1 MATPADT
8 TNSTASK
15 RMRGASPDDLAVVAQ
30 RAQAFTNA
38 SGVAIALSEGNAD
51 EIVCRARS
59 GASAPDVG
67 AALRV
72 DGTFTGLCIQT
83 GKELRCDD
91 CETDTRV
98 DMNAIRA
105 LGIRSMVVTPIREE
119 SRVVG
124 VLAAFAPTPHAFT
137 ITHVAVLKTMADQI
151 AVLLQKERRARDE
164 NPQPEIPRPAAPAI
178 VTKPMVTQM
187 PAVPP
192 PVVIKPSPSA
202 APAFAASAFAK
213 VEPIR
218 STPLEVV
225 PLAMPPKV
233 EKRAADV
240 APRANFG
247 TFDSVADEENKS
259 GSKFMVVGVVA
270 VLIVAAA
277 ATFTF
282 LKMQKHGAAAPQSTQ
297 EAANAQPSS
306 SQPASGQVSSAQVP
320 TTQPSTSAS
329 VNNTQPAL
337 SAGNGGAAASTVIV
351 AANSAATSSKPS
363 GKVVVDKS
371 FSDRSDKPSPAEKPA
386 TVATLNS
393 GQSRIAQQDSS
404 AGSEVAPSFTV
415 VSGNTGAPLTNLARP
430 SATSTPTA
438 AAVEQSQLEPLQLIR
453 TGTPVY
459 PAIAKARSITGT
471 VVVQGTVDKNGKVT
485 NLQFISGQP
494 IFKDAAFE
502 AARQYQFKP
511 AKLNGH
517 PIEQTTQIKLIFH

>member
-38 SGVAIALSEGNAD
+38 SGVAIALSEGNVD

-67 AALRV
+67 AALRI

-164 NPQPEIPRPAAPAI
+164 NPQPEIPRAAAPAI
-178 VTKPMVTQM
+178 VAKPVVTQM
-187 PAVPP
+187 PVAPP
-192 PVVIKPSPSA
+192 PVVIKSSQPAAQAA
-202 APAFAASAFAK
+202 APAFAK

-218 STPLEVV
+218 SVPLEVV

-233 EKRAADV
+233 EKRAADI

-247 TFDSVADEENKS
+247 TFDSVADEERKS
-259 GSKFMVVGVVA
+259 GGKFMVVGVVV

-297 EAANAQPSS
+297 EAANVQPSS
-306 SQPASGQVSSAQVP
+306 AQQSSSQQASQFPATQSSASNNSQAAVPASSLGNAG
-320 TTQPSTSAS
+320 TAS
-329 VNNTQPAL
+329 
-337 SAGNGGAAASTVIV
+337 STVIV
-351 AANSAATSSKPS
+351 AGGAKTAAEKATS
-363 GKVVVDKS
+363 KVAADKS
-371 FSDRSDKPSPAEKPA
+371 FSDRADKPSPAEKPAA

-438 AAVEQSQLEPLQLIR
+438 AAMEQSQLEPLQLIKA
-453 TGTPVY
+453 GTPIY

-502 AARQYQFKP
+502 AARQYQYKP